1 MNAWTLPVCVTVGG
15 QPRAVYTD
23 YRDILYLLNWLDG
36 PRGAALRPDERWYVA
51 LALFYRDFA
60 ALDPALYP
68 EAAAALAAFLAAGQP
83 AAPAGPR
90 LIDWQ
95 KDAGLIVAGV
105 NRAAGC
111 EVRALPY
118 LHWWSFIA
126 WFAAIGEGA
135 LATVVAIREKLAR
148 GKRLEGWELEHYRAH
163 RAQIDLRPE
172 PTAAERAEKER
183 LLRMREGRRVREQG
197 GGIGG
202 GGAMERKPSACDLG
216 ERGRHG
222 EPWQRH

>member
-68 EAAAALAAFLAAGQP
+68 EAATALAAFLAAGQP

-118 LHWWSFIA
+118 LHWWSFLG
-126 WFAAIGEGA
+126 WFSAIGDGA
-135 LATVVAIREKLAR
+135 LATVVSIRDKLRR
-148 GKRLEGWELEHYRAH
+148 GKRLEGWELAYYRAH
-163 RAQIDLRPE
+163 RSDIDLRE
-172 PTAAERAEKER
+172 PLTDAERDQRRR
-183 LLRMREGRRVREQG
+183 LLELVGAKGEGTN
-197 GGIGG
+197 
-202 GGAMERKPSACDLG
+202 G
-216 ERGRHG
+216 EHHRI
-222 EPWQRH
+222 